1 MEEKTILQ
9 KLDMEEETILQKLN
23 EELKQLKF
31 KYNKLVNFLQS
42 KKCIELA
49 QRQQHL
55 LRLQH
60 EYMYMYIC
68 ILKER
73 IELIIGE

>member
-1 MEEKTILQ
+1 MKDRL
-9 KLDMEEETILQKLN
+9 KKLN
-23 EELKQLKF
+23 KELEQLEL
-31 KYNKLVNFLQS
+31 KYNKLADFLQS
-42 KKCIELA
+42 KKCIELS

-60 EYMYMYIC
+60 KHMYMYIC

-73 IELIIGE
+73 INLIIGE

>member
-1 MEEKTILQ
+1 MKDRL
-9 KLDMEEETILQKLN
+9 KKLN
-23 EELKQLKF
+23 EELEQLEL
-31 KYNKLVNFLQS
+31 KYNKLVDFLQS
-42 KKCIELA
+42 KKCIELS

-73 IELIIGE
+73 INLIIGE